1 MDDQD
6 HNKQKIIIFVFIIIN
21 IVLINTMMNI
31 LIMRNET
38 GAWLLHTVGRE
49 INDLGRK
56 TRAAVLL
63 FIAIIIIIVII
74 IIMNGLGYDTRAI
87 FIRTAKK
94 NS

>member
-1 MDDQD
+1 
-6 HNKQKIIIFVFIIIN
+6 
-21 IVLINTMMNI
+21 MMNV

-63 FIAIIIIIVII
+63 SIAIIIIIVII
-74 IIMNGLGYDTRAI
+74 IIMNGLGYETRAI
-87 FIRTAKK
+87 FIHTAKK
-94 NS
+94 KQLKVS